1 MDGWMDVC
9 LLEVEDFVDQLLSKE
24 AAESPSDVKT
34 ADNLILTLPKW
45 YDEEKFNHSWESVY
59 KVRRRHILMSKA
71 AMLKGQGIICQ
82 RDLAL
87 TLFGF
92 IGFTFLKPEKFGV
105 ETLEKDDWEAYN
117 QFWRVIGYMI
127 GIEER

>member
-1 MDGWMDVC
+1 M
-9 LLEVEDFVDQLLSKE
+9 
-24 AAESPSDVKT
+24 T
-34 ADNLILTLPKW
+34 
-45 YDEEKFNHSWESVY
+45 
-59 KVRRRHILMSKA
+59 KA
-71 AMLKGQGIICQ
+71 AMLKGHGIICQ

-92 IGFTFLKPEKFGV
+92 VGLSFLKPDKFGI
-105 ETLEKDDWEAYN
+105 ETLEEDDWDAYN